1 MEHLS
6 TKFIGR
12 GWKFP
17 VTFNK
22 RTATAE
28 MLTGEEDIRSSL
40 DVLFATR
47 ISERIM
53 NPDFGSEL
61 DSFLF
66 AGMTQSTLTY
76 IQAVVSN
83 SILYNESR
91 IVVSQVEVVEVDK
104 GSGQLQIIVSYTISA
119 TNNRYNYVYPY
130 YLQDATNLQKIG

>member
-1 MEHLS
+1 MEQLS
-6 TKFIGR
+6 KKFIGR

-22 RTATAE
+22 GTATAE

-47 ISERIM
+47 IGERIM

-61 DSFLF
+61 DNFLF

-91 IVVSQVEVVEVDK
+91 IVVHQVEVKYFDRYP
-104 GSGQLQIIVSYTISA
+104 GQLEITVSYTISA

-130 YLQDATNLQKIG
+130 YLQDATNLKMK